1 MDFAQTPL
9 LSAIED
15 RMRWLNKNQEL
26 LSQNVANSDTPGY
39 QARRLKG
46 QDFRG
51 LLDATG
57 ADGQRIQGPKPVRLA
72 SLSSTHIPQGG
83 VGSGGF
89 DQQDG
94 RTIEETLD
102 GNNIVLEDELMKV
115 GQNQLD
121 YGLMTSLYRK
131 HQDIMRLALG
141 KGSNS

>member
-9 LSAIED
+9 LDAIEN

-26 LSQNVANSDTPGY
+26 LSQNIANADTPGY
-39 QARRLKG
+39 VGRRLKG

-51 LLDATG
+51 LLQATG
-57 ADGQRIQGPKPVRLA
+57 GDGQQIAGPRPVRLA
-72 SLSSTHIPQGG
+72 ALSAAHIPQGG

-89 DQQDG
+89 DQKDG
-94 RTIEETLD
+94 QTIEETID
-102 GNNIVLEDELMKV
+102 GNDVVLEDELMRV

-131 HQDIMRLALG
+131 HQDIMRIALG
-141 KGSNS
+141 KSAN